1 MSRKAFAQRIFFL
14 CPAQTMMC
22 VKIHEMVAMK
32 CEQYLAELSRYN
44 YVTPKS
50 YLELL
55 KIFSDLIGRK
65 KQELCGARL
74 RMKTGLD
81 KARPTPCPLTL
92 LRFLPSHICP
102 CGTLQLL
109 STAESVTKMQD
120 EIEHMRPLL
129 EKASREA
136 VETMATIQVRRSL
149 IRAKK
154 QSSL

>member
-1 MSRKAFAQRIFFL
+1 MHVDEQVSVWSENLSIFFFL
-14 CPAQTMMC
+14 CSTQTQMC
-22 VKIHEMVAMK
+22 VKIHEMVAIK

-81 KARPTPCPLTL
+81 KARQTP
-92 LRFLPSHICP
+92 
-102 CGTLQLL
+102 
-109 STAESVTKMQD
+109 
-120 EIEHMRPLL
+120 
-129 EKASREA
+129 
-136 VETMATIQVRRSL
+136 SL
-149 IRAKK
+149 
-154 QSSL
+154 

>member
-1 MSRKAFAQRIFFL
+1 MSRAAFGQSVFFL
-14 CPAQTMMC
+14 CSAQTLMC

-81 KARPTPCPLTL
+81 KARQTPQPHPLARL
-92 LRFLPSHICP
+92 H
-102 CGTLQLL
+102 L
-109 STAESVTKMQD
+109 SCLTSALVGLCSC
-120 EIEHMRPLL
+120 
-129 EKASREA
+129 
-136 VETMATIQVRRSL
+136 
-149 IRAKK
+149 
-154 QSSL
+154 